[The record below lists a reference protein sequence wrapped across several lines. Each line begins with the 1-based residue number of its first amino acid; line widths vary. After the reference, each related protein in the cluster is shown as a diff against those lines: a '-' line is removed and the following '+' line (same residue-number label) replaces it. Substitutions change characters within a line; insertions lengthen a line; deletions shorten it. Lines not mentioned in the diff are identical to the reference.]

1 MSSVH
6 SVHSILDTSMIHSY
20 LSERGYGKSIGQAC
34 PAADDEEL
42 AHLVRP
48 KHRVDHHVVTIS
60 SPAFF
65 AELVFGSFQ
74 IISNHFFI
82 NEVLPHCRVRL
93 IKQKPDHCVSWPCSC
108 STAFP
113 DSSVDINGDGIVQ
126 YEEFLRWS

>member
-1 MSSVH
+1 
-6 SVHSILDTSMIHSY
+6 MIHSY

-93 IKQKPDHCVSWPCSC
+93 SKQKPDHCVSWPCSKPPESASC
-108 STAFP
+108 VTLSTAFP